1 MTTTAGIM
9 QGGALEEYRRAHV
22 PLYNEQRFKLG
33 LFGINT
39 SGGVTM
45 SSAETTFR
53 LAWEHNAEI
62 ARRADALGFEM
73 LLSAGRWKS
82 IAGTSDFNRASFD
95 TYAWAAG
102 VAAVTERLMPI
113 TTTHL
118 FTIHPVLAAKQA
130 ATIDHIS
137 GGRYGMNLVM
147 GWNTPEIEMFGSPVR
162 EHDDRYQFGSE
173 WVEIVKRL
181 WTEPEPFD
189 YKGRYFEVPQAESL
203 PKPVQRPH
211 PVMVNAGNSPAGIDF
226 SARFM
231 DFNFMAV
238 ASRDQ
243 AADQAKAIRTLAR
256 DEYGR
261 ELGLLTYV
269 YVICR
274 DTEAEAHRVRDDIVA
289 KGDRDAV
296 FNVVSIYDPAGA
308 AGGLADQVR
317 SSQEAQNAFIL
328 GSGSFPIIGTPDQV
342 VDAFA
347 GLADAGLDGAVMILL
362 DYNEE
367 MKYFDEAVM
376 PLLRQVG
383 LRK

>member
-9 QGGALEEYRRAHV
+9 QGDALEEYRRSQEH
-22 PLYNEQRFKLG
+22 LYNEQRFKLG

-82 IAGTSDFNRASFD
+82 IAGTSAFKRASFA

-147 GWNTPEIEMFGSPVR
+147 GWNTPEIEMFGSP
-162 EHDDRYQFGSE
+162 
-173 WVEIVKRL
+173 
-181 WTEPEPFD
+181 
-189 YKGRYFEVPQAESL
+189 
-203 PKPVQRPH
+203 
-211 PVMVNAGNSPAGIDF
+211 
-226 SARFM
+226 
-231 DFNFMAV
+231 
-238 ASRDQ
+238 
-243 AADQAKAIRTLAR
+243 
-256 DEYGR
+256 
-261 ELGLLTYV
+261 
-269 YVICR
+269 
-274 DTEAEAHRVRDDIVA
+274 
-289 KGDRDAV
+289 
-296 FNVVSIYDPAGA
+296 
-308 AGGLADQVR
+308 
-317 SSQEAQNAFIL
+317 
-328 GSGSFPIIGTPDQV
+328 
-342 VDAFA
+342 
-347 GLADAGLDGAVMILL
+347 
-362 DYNEE
+362 
-367 MKYFDEAVM
+367 
-376 PLLRQVG
+376 LRG
-383 LRK
+383 